1 MLDLWRAGGKSPQ
14 IKGAHGVNISYTTQD
29 PYSSFHRFLR
39 SDLHAPA
46 GVNFGFYND
55 PEMDKLLA
63 AAQTAFDAK
72 ELNGA
77 LAKVH
82 TKMVDDALFVWVVH
96 DVAPRAMSKK
106 VKGFVQSRNWF
117 QSLSSVSMDK

>member
-1 MLDLWRAGGKSPQ
+1 
-14 IKGAHGVNISYTTQD
+14 TQD

-46 GVNFGFYND
+46 GVNWGFYSD

-63 AAQTAFDAK
+63 AAQSAFETKERDA
-72 ELNGA
+72 A

-106 VKGFVQSRNWF
+106 VKGFVQARNWF
-117 QSLSSVSMDK
+117 QSLSPVYLEK

>member
-1 MLDLWRAGGKSPQ
+1 M
-14 IKGAHGVNISYTTQD
+14 
-29 PYSSFHRFLR
+29 
-39 SDLHAPA
+39 
-46 GVNFGFYND
+46 NFGFYND